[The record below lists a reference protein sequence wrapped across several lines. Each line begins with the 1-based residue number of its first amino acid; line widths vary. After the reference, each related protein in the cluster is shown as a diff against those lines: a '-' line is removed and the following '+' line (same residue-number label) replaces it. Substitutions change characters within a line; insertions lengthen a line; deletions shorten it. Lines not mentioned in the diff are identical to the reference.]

1 MTVPDILDLL
11 NRPHLRG
18 IALQDSRKAVHYR
31 DLGESVR
38 GLAGALVRQGVRSGD
53 RVAVMLPNSEVCV
66 ELYLACALIGAIWVG
81 INPSAPEAERER
93 QCTLVSP
100 TVLIGCDPGPAVT
113 AWRFVE
119 VADLDVEGAQF
130 EESPPELNTPC
141 AIAFSSGTT
150 GTPKAVVHSRQA
162 VSLTAAVLA
171 DAQLCA
177 DDRVGVILP
186 MSIHNLIVV
195 GALATL
201 YAAATCVPIE
211 RMNAASVAAACRDR
225 RLTKVNA
232 LVPATIYDL
241 VHDDTIDPT
250 SLSTLRV
257 AGTGAAGLTEELR
270 AAFEAKFGVRLSGS
284 YGMTEA
290 PGAVCVEG
298 VGDPHAPGGS
308 GRSLPH
314 VLVESVDADDR
325 PLGPNEEGDLV
336 IRAADSGPW
345 VGQFRPAIGTW
356 TERGVQ
362 RRLVDDLI
370 LRTGDRGRVDAD
382 GIVYV
387 AGRRDDVIIRGG
399 VNVNAAEV
407 ESVLSDIPGVR
418 EAAVLGVSDPRL
430 GQRIVAFVEPTSGA
444 AVDSTSLHHYAR
456 RLLSHAKVPDDFVIR
471 PLPRNAMGKVARGD
485 LLNGIVDLSAT
496 AG

>member
-1 MTVPDILDLL
+1 M
-11 NRPHLRG
+11 
-18 IALQDSRKAVHYR
+18 S
-31 DLGESVR
+31 
-38 GLAGALVRQGVRSGD
+38 
-53 RVAVMLPNSEVCV
+53 
-66 ELYLACALIGAIWVG
+66 
-81 INPSAPEAERER
+81 
-93 QCTLVSP
+93 
-100 TVLIGCDPGPAVT
+100 
-113 AWRFVE
+113 
-119 VADLDVEGAQF
+119 
-130 EESPPELNTPC
+130 
-141 AIAFSSGTT
+141 
-150 GTPKAVVHSRQA
+150 
-162 VSLTAAVLA
+162 
-171 DAQLCA
+171 LCA
-177 DDRVGVILP
+177 FWRV
-186 MSIHNLIVV
+186 
-195 GALATL
+195 ALATL

-211 RMNAASVAAACRDR
+211 RMKAASVAAACRDR

-232 LVPATIYDL
+232 LVPATICDL
-241 VHDDTIDPT
+241 VHDDTIDRT

-270 AAFEAKFGVRLSGS
+270 AEFEAKFGVRLLGS

-298 VGDPHAPGGS
+298 VGYPHAPGGS

-345 VGQFRPAIGTW
+345 VGQFRPAIGRW

-362 RRLVDDLI
+362 RRPVDDLI

-387 AGRRDDVIIRGG
+387 AGCRDDVIIRGG

-407 ESVLSDIPGVR
+407 ESVLSDIPRVR

-444 AVDSTSLHHYAR
+444 TVDSTSLHHHAR
-456 RLLSHAKVPDDFVIR
+456 RLLSHAKVVPDDFVIR

-485 LLNGIVDLSAT
+485 LLSGIVDLSAT